1 MDQHRFS
8 QVLTIEAASQPT
20 HKHHREFQTLG
31 TVDREDL
38 YRVAAVGTA
47 LGILA
52 LFFQIAQPGHKTVQA
67 ELSAF
72 AEGLG
77 HGAEVQETLKP
88 LFPVRHRRRERVE
101 VQFLDHPVDQPGS
114 VQIRRIVTK
123 ETQPGNKA
131 LRIAVI

>member
-1 MDQHRFS
+1 MDQDRFS
-8 QVLTIEAASQPT
+8 EVLAIEAASQPA
-20 HKHHREFQTLG
+20 HKHHRKLQALG
-31 TVDREDL
+31 TVDRENL
-38 YRVAAVGTA
+38 HRVAAVGTA

-67 ELSAF
+67 ELSTF

-88 LFPVRHRRRERVE
+88 LFPVRHRRRKRVE
-101 VQFLDHPVDQPGS
+101 VQFLDHPVDQPGR
-114 VQIRRIVTK
+114 VQIRCIVTK
-123 ETQPGNKA
+123 QTQPGHKA